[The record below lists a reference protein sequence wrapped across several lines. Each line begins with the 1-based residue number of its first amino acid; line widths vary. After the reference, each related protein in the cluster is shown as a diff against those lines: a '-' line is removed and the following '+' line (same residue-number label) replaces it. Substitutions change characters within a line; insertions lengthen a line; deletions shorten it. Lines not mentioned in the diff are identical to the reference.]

1 MKEKTV
7 TPFKKNMGFSLIELL
22 VVLAIMT
29 ILIGGAGVGI
39 SLASSRDAQKSAK
52 TIDNALAMSRLCAMS
67 REGDFMLEIDLQ
79 NHKLE
84 VMGEGEEALPGK
96 VDISVQGIS
105 SVNVLQIKFDKSTGK
120 VSQILTDGA
129 AYADGVL
136 KITSENPNGK
146 VATVVLVTNTGKHFV
161 EYK

>member
-1 MKEKTV
+1 MIFRKN
-7 TPFKKNMGFSLIELL
+7 NMGFSLVELL
-22 VVLAIMT
+22 VVLAIMAVM
-29 ILIGGAGVGI
+29 IGSAGIGI

-67 REGDFMLEIDLQ
+67 REGEFVLKIDLP

-105 SVNVLQIKFDKSTGK
+105 TVNELQIKFDKSTGK
-120 VSQILTDGA
+120 VSQILTDGIP
-129 AYADGVL
+129 YADGVL